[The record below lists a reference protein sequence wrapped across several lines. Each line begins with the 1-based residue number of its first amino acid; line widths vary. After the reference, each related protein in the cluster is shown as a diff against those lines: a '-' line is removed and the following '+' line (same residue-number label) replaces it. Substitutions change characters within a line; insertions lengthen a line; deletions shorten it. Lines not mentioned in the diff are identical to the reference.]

1 MRPDQRFV
9 HILRQQHPAFFLG
22 MVQSDRAELFGELHA
37 ERLFRKPPRRVAASA
52 HLDRLAV
59 FVRIPPSASGRSGR
73 FVEKFDPGVHVILLA
88 DDLGGGLHV
97 EHRQFGVDLRA
108 VQRHGVDFLISV
120 FGHHL
125 QLHVFGQR
133 NLRLAGND
141 RRTVDEH
148 FLAVVGE
155 RRNHHLRI
163 GALDPF
169 QIHGLERA
177 RVFVEREREVARQR
191 GILRFR
197 DAEGQQFAGGIK
209 PFELRDDDLLRFA
222 CRNAHRNRRRALR
235 AGVGGDG
242 QREVVFGDRGV
253 VGNLAPF
260 FARRD
265 LNARLVGRDRRREF
279 FARTADFGK
288 LGHGDREERFR
299 RTCGLRHGDCHRF
312 ALRSAHR
319 DGRRAFLLVGIG
331 HDGQP
336 EVVFFGVG
344 KQFRLAPFVGRAD
357 RYGPAGS
364 NRRVKRYVVDTDVA
378 EHGLGNGEVGSLRQ
392 ILDLLVVVGAGSAH
406 QACKQRADRYEKTGD
421 KFHFKCWFEL

>member
-22 MVQSDRAELFGELHA
+22 MIQSDRAELFGELHA

-197 DAEGQQFAGGIK
+197 DAEGQQFAGGIE

-242 QREVVFGDRGV
+242 QR
-253 VGNLAPF
+253 
-260 FARRD
+260 
-265 LNARLVGRDRRREF
+265 
-279 FARTADFGK
+279 
-288 LGHGDREERFR
+288 
-299 RTCGLRHGDCHRF
+299 
-312 ALRSAHR
+312 
-319 DGRRAFLLVGIG
+319 
-331 HDGQP
+331 